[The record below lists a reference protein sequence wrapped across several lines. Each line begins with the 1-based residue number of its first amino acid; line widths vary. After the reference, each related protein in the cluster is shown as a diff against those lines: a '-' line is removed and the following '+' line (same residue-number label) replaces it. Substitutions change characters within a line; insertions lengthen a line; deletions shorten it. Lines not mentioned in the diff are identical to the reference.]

1 MSSNRDPFK
10 KITNIYKSFL
20 TSGSLMSGED
30 RIKDPFLCMNIVCP
44 PRSYDI
50 NIEPAKDGVLFTN
63 TNLVIGEIEQ
73 FFQGLYGDLQ
83 VKTSGNLQSKVA
95 GPKARGFDLLLA
107 RKPSLVSA
115 TVSKP
120 GDCDLA
126 NFAHKRYGQH
136 GDPPMGANKI
146 GIGLAA
152 ESPLSESSNSNLTLN
167 SKQGTHNGVPHSD
180 SVFFGNPTRCDTPDI
195 TKQRSMA
202 SKPRWL
208 PNMRSDDEDEIDIP
222 NSQLF
227 EWQSQGNP
235 DLDEEEL
242 SRDLSNSNPWVFA
255 KTNASVRQYDKSVE
269 KIAGPDS
276 NDQLYTP
283 RRQADDLVGV
293 KARQAKKAL
302 QNSDSML
309 SGLLTPKCNEEN
321 HVITTPSPFS
331 DDLFPYPQR
340 AWVNT
345 ESRAASKNSR
355 AIDRPI
361 DRAGPLD
368 TWIQTPSRS
377 HSTSPYTVDGLDDNV
392 RYINSDRHRDAPD
405 FVSARNL
412 LVGTP
417 PNTIP
422 DLVTRISRKPT
433 KRSHQAIKSN
443 PNKPFISPLNSSGHV
458 RLLKRP
464 ENRGGRLSST
474 HSLGVS
480 GRTLTA
486 QPQIE
491 GSGVISESEPSS
503 QVSSVHS
510 DLALAMDYELRK
522 QEAFQKWKENQR
534 RNIVAEQQGKGAP
547 EDISRPS
554 FASPHQNRYQKAKA
568 ALHSA
573 QPDHNVL
580 PAPALDPSDS
590 RAYLMRVQQREATAA
605 PDESPSRLRKRRK
618 TSRLPLET
626 LREDS
631 LVRDLNLDINTQA
644 LDLKSSLGLLGA
656 GICKDEYIAT
666 GNINV
671 DAFSP
676 LDLNDMKQIRAWEA
690 RLKELVQTLHSS
702 EFEQQYPSSNA
713 DMRFDLWSI
722 FQTHQ
727 TANP

>member
-83 VKTSGNLQSKVA
+83 VKTSGNLPSKVA

-115 TVSKP
+115 TVSKS

-126 NFAHKRYGQH
+126 NFAHKRYEQN
-136 GDPPMGANKI
+136 GDPRMGANKI

-152 ESPLSESSNSNLTLN
+152 ESPPSESSNSNLTLN
-167 SKQGTHNGVPHSD
+167 SKQG
-180 SVFFGNPTRCDTPDI
+180 
-195 TKQRSMA
+195 SMA
-202 SKPRWL
+202 SRPRWL
-208 PNMRSDDEDEIDIP
+208 PNMRSEDEDEIDFP
-222 NSQLF
+222 NSQLV

-242 SRDLSNSNPWVFA
+242 CRDLSNSNPWVFA
-255 KTNASVRQYDKSVE
+255 KTNALVRQYDKNAE
-269 KIAGPDS
+269 KDAGLDS

-283 RRQADDLVGV
+283 RRQADDLVDV
-293 KARQAKKAL
+293 KARQTKKPL
-302 QNSDSML
+302 QNSDSMR
-309 SGLLTPKCNEEN
+309 SGLLTPKCNEGN

-345 ESRAASKNSR
+345 ESRADSKNSR

-361 DRAGPLD
+361 DRAGLLD

-377 HSTSPYTVDGLDDNV
+377 HSTSPYTIDGLDDNV

-405 FVSARNL
+405 FVSAKTF

-464 ENRGGRLSST
+464 ENREGRLSST
-474 HSLGVS
+474 HSLGVN

-491 GSGVISESEPSS
+491 GSGTISESEAPS

-534 RNIVAEQQGKGAP
+534 RNRVAEQQGKGAP

-676 LDLNDMKQIRAWEA
+676 LDLTDMKQIRAWEV

-702 EFEQQYPSSNA
+702 EFEQQYPSSNV
-713 DMRFDLWSI
+713 DMRFDLWPI